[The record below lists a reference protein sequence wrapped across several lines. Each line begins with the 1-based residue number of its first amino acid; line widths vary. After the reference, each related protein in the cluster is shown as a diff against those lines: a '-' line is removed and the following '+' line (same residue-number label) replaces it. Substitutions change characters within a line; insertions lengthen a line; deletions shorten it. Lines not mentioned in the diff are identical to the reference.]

1 MAKMQIR
8 KIDTNRE
15 KSLNIRSVKKDSL
28 TSEVLF
34 DKKTLV
40 VESDKLNTAYT
51 IFSLQRLT
59 NKYGLDYDWLLVI
72 IYLKELN
79 IFEFTI
85 MVLDRKIKLDYLF
98 RAEYIVEDYSN
109 NNKKLFKLTDKSIRI
124 VKEFYNLL
132 SNTSLFISENRK
144 TELDVESKVK
154 SVLGNYF
161 NT

>member
-1 MAKMQIR
+1 MVMKIR
-8 KIDTNRE
+8 KIDTKRE
-15 KSLNIRSVKKDSL
+15 KSLNIRSVKKVSL

-51 IFSLQRLT
+51 IFSLQKLT
-59 NKYGLDYDWLLVI
+59 VKYGLDYDWLLVL

-79 IFEFTI
+79 LFEFTV
-85 MVLDRKIKLDYLF
+85 MVIDRKIKLDYLLI
-98 RAEYIVEDYSN
+98 AEYIVEDYSN
-109 NNKKLFKLTDKSIRI
+109 NNTKLFKLTDKSISI
-124 VKEFYNLL
+124 VKEFYNSL
-132 SNTSLFISENRK
+132 SNTSLFISKNRK

-161 NT
+161 NS